1 GAQLNPQAGQEFED
15 AIQAAKAR
23 DAAAPAGGQRVGQTA
38 ARNAE
43 LQRLAQDREARG
55 RSRSQTAVQT
65 EEQPETSMAA
75 QTIER
80 PVRVRAQPIQRTEEE
95 IDETLRQIESML
107 RRKDSVQR
115 ISRTLGIKSDL
126 LNRVIAEAG
135 WSGLLPKPAKP
146 RLRGIDRYRRS
157 YNQDES
163 HYGSLLKSVYNSL

>member
-1 GAQLNPQAGQEFED
+1 
-15 AIQAAKAR
+15 
-23 DAAAPAGGQRVGQTA
+23 
-38 ARNAE
+38 
-43 LQRLAQDREARG
+43 
-55 RSRSQTAVQT
+55 
-65 EEQPETSMAA
+65 MAA

>member
-1 GAQLNPQAGQEFED
+1 LDPEAGQDFEVG
-15 AIQAAKAR
+15 IQNAR
-23 DAAAPAGGQRVGQTA
+23 ARAAAAPARGQRVGQAA
-38 ARNAE
+38 ARDAKLE
-43 LQRLAQDREARG
+43 LLRQQREERE
-55 RSRSQTAVQT
+55 RSRPPTAVQT

-107 RRKDSVQR
+107 RRKDSVQH

-126 LNRVIAEAG
+126 LNQVIEQAG

-146 RLRGIDRYRRS
+146 RRRGIDRYRRS